1 MIVPA
6 PLRPDTVGGYV
17 QWRAYGF
24 FAIVFAIWALASG
37 VGSSRGDEER
47 GLVEATLAAGV
58 SRADALIARFAAFTV
73 SVVVAAAAGAAGVY
87 AGIDRV
93 HDWIDPGSVAAAS
106 VLLLGLALAC
116 YALTLLVCQL
126 TPARMATAVAGAVL
140 LVLFLVNSLGRS
152 LEPSGHAG
160 VERSHRPAAGFVLY
174 RFCPLPVLSF
184 TGFVLYRFYP
194 LYCFS

>member
-1 MIVPA
+1 MLFRFALRQGRWGLAGFSLLAFLLALLQSAGFYQVAGHTAAERAAFGKSIALLAAQFTVIVPA

-37 VGSSRGDEER
+37 VGASRGDEER

-58 SRADALIARFAAFTV
+58 SRADALIARFAAFTA
-73 SVVVAAAAGAAGVY
+73 SVIVAATAGAAGVY

-106 VLLLGLALAC
+106 VLLLGLAVAWLAVR
-116 YALTLLVCQL
+116 A
-126 TPARMATAVAGAVL
+126 
-140 LVLFLVNSLGRS
+140 LGRP
-152 LEPSGHAG
+152 L
-160 VERSHRPAAGFVLY
+160 AAVW
-174 RFCPLPVLSF
+174 
-184 TGFVLYRFYP
+184 
-194 LYCFS
+194 